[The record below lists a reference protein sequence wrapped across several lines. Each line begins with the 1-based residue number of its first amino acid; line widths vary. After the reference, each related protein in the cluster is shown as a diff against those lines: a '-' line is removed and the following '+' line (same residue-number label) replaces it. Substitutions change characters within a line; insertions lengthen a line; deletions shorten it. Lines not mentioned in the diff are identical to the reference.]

1 MSTSCYKEVV
11 SNFSAILV
19 MVIYHYNIS
28 LCTQM
33 LYHEVI

>member
-1 MSTSCYKEVV
+1 MSASCYKEMV
-11 SNFSAILV
+11 SNFSATLM